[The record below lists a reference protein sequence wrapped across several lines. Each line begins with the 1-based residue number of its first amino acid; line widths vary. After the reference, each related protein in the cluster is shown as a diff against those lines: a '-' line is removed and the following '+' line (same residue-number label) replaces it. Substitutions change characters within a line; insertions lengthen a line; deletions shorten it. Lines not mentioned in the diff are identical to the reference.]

1 MNEHSRKMLDAYYKE
16 AASWNIDR
24 VKANRASRRVAWL
37 VAASATVVAVLEAG
51 ALILLTPL
59 KTVEPYT
66 LLVDKTTGY
75 VQPLKPL
82 EPGRV
87 APDTALTQSFLVQ
100 YVIARESFDFAEA
113 RANYRK
119 VALFSADTARTSYL
133 SAMQTSNPRSPLV
146 INPRGTMIETRVKS
160 VSPIG
165 ENAVLVR
172 FDTIR
177 TDADG
182 RAQQPTPWVSLVR
195 YRYSNEQMKLEDR
208 FVNPLGFQVVGYHR
222 DPETLPP
229 PATDQEETRGPAS
242 PGVVASVPA
251 AATQPAGAPPSP
263 TSPAAVRPG
272 AQQ

>member
-1 MNEHSRKMLDAYYKE
+1 MNEHSRKMLDAYYKD

-24 VKANRASRRVAWL
+24 VKAMRASRRVAWL

-100 YVIARESFDFAEA
+100 YVIARESFDSAEVA
-113 RANYRK
+113 ANYRK
-119 VALFSADTARTSYL
+119 VALFSADRARTAYL
-133 SAMQTSNPRSPLV
+133 SAMQTSNPRSPLA
-146 INPRGTMIETRVKS
+146 INPHGTVIETRVKS

-182 RAQQPTPWVSLVR
+182 RAQPPRPWVSLVR
-195 YRYSNEQMKLEDR
+195 YRYSGEQMKLEDR
-208 FVNPLGFQVVGYHR
+208 FVNPLGFRVVEYR
-222 DPETLPP
+222 RNPEVLAP
-229 PATDQEETRGPAS
+229 PAAEEDIGTAS
-242 PGVVASVPA
+242 APVSAPS
-251 AATQPAGAPPSP
+251 AATQPAGAPP
-263 TSPAAVRPG
+263 TATTAATARPAI
-272 AQQ
+272 QQ